1 MFNIIKRRSL
11 YKKGFMVFDQKTG
24 ITEVFIPMG
33 KNKFHLRRYKGSSRK
48 PFDRHKTILN
58 YKTFSSYYEK
68 FKGID
73 RVRKINV
80 RYN

>member
-11 YKKGFMVFDQKTG
+11 YKKGFMVFDPKTG

-48 PFDRHKTILN
+48 PFDRYKTILK
-58 YKTFSSYYEK
+58 YKTFSNYYEK

-80 RYN
+80 KYN